1 MLSIIIQMIT
11 HNILNKIKRQA
22 NNSEQP
28 KVYQFIHDN
37 SSHTASQENYT
48 KQTLQ
53 ALS

>member
-1 MLSIIIQMIT
+1 MIT

-28 KVYQFIHDN
+28 NVYQFIN
-37 SSHTASQENYT
+37 EKSSHTASQENYT
-48 KQTLQ
+48 KQTLR